1 MRVKPEPAN
10 YDFTAT
16 RDMKSVHD
24 SDDATMEVQKDLEGA
39 SVVKVEHEHAIDG
52 RESVVRDGIR
62 PVEDECH
69 DARSPES
76 LEDRT
81 HKALEAVYKR
91 AAIYSTL
98 LTVCVT
104 IIGDFPPQ
112 Y

>member
-1 MRVKPEPAN
+1 
-10 YDFTAT
+10 
-16 RDMKSVHD
+16 MKSVHD
-24 SDDATMEVQKDLEGA
+24 SDDATMEAQKDLEGA
-39 SVVKVEHEHAIDG
+39 SAVKVEHEDAINVK
-52 RESVVRDGIR
+52 ESIVCDEIR
-62 PVEDECH
+62 PVEDERH

-76 LEDRT
+76 LEDGT
-81 HKALEAVYKR
+81 QKALEAVYKR